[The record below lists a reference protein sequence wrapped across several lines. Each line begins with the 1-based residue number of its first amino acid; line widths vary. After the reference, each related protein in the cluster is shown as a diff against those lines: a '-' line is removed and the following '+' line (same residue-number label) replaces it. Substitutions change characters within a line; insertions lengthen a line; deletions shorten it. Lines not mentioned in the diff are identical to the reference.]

1 MALPD
6 RFDEERKRTEA
17 TMHRSDI
24 DQEVRELAD
33 GIHKVTHEISEEF
46 KKAQD
51 TRPGTPSDPV
61 P

>member
-1 MALPD
+1 MVLPD

-33 GIHKVTHEISEEF
+33 GIHKVTHEISGEF
-46 KKAQD
+46 KKVKD
-51 TRPGTPSDPV
+51 TRPGSPSDPA